1 MSFRKTLQL
10 NNGKIIPQIGL
21 GTWLSGP
28 HEVENAVV
36 WAVEAG
42 YRHLDCA
49 YVYGNQDEVG
59 AALKRVV
66 PSVVQREELFITSKL
81 WNDAHRPSEVEKQ
94 LDVTLSQLGT
104 PYLDLYLIHWPIP
117 FVPGRGLLPERADK
131 PAHVEIDTETSLV
144 DTWKAMLALRST
156 GKVRALGVS
165 NFTVQHL
172 EAIIKAT
179 GERPAV
185 NQIEAHPLLP
195 QDDLVEYCKKEGIH
209 LTAYS
214 PLGNNLH
221 GKTKLVDYPEVKE
234 VADRLGATTAQV
246 LVAWG
251 VYRGYSVIPKSVQK
265 DRIVSNFEQ
274 IALSKEDY
282 EKISDIGKNNHVRFG
297 IPMSFTPKWSI
308 NLFDEKIETEG
319 QADYLVKLE

>member
-10 NNGKIIPQIGL
+10 NNGKTIPQIGL

-66 PSVVQREELFITSKL
+66 PSVVQREELFI
-81 WNDAHRPSEVEKQ
+81 HFE
-94 LDVTLSQLGT
+94 TLERRASSLGT

-131 PAHVEIDTETSLV
+131 PGHVEIDTETSLV

-195 QDDLVEYCKKEGIH
+195 QDGLVEYCKREGIH

-251 VYRGYSVIPKSVQK
+251 VYRGYSVIPKSVQR

-297 IPMSFTPKWSI
+297 TPMSFAPK
-308 NLFDEKIETEG
+308 
-319 QADYLVKLE
+319 

>member
-10 NNGKIIPQIGL
+10 TNGKTIPQIGL

-49 YVYGNQDEVG
+49 YIYGNQDEVG

-94 LDVTLSQLGT
+94 LDATLSQLGT

-131 PAHVEIDTETSLV
+131 PGHVEIDTETSLV

-214 PLGNNLH
+214 PLGNNLQ

-246 LVAWG
+246 LVGWG

-297 IPMSFTPKWSI
+297 TPMSFTPKWSI
-308 NLFDEKIETEG
+308 NLFDEKVETEG

>member
-10 NNGKIIPQIGL
+10 NNGKSIPQIGL

-49 YVYGNQDEVG
+49 YIYGNQHEVG
-59 AALKRVV
+59 AALKKVI

-94 LDVTLSQLGT
+94 LDATLSQLGT

-117 FVPGRGLLPERADK
+117 FVPGRELLPTRTDK
-131 PAHVEIDTETSLV
+131 PDQVEIDTETSLV

-156 GKVRALGVS
+156 GK
-165 NFTVQHL
+165 L

-185 NQIEAHPLLP
+185 NQVEAHPLLP
-195 QDDLVEYCKKEGIH
+195 QDDLVEYCKNEGIH

-214 PLGNNLH
+214 PLGNNLQ

-251 VYRGYSVIPKSVQK
+251 AYRGYSVIPKSVQK
-265 DRIVSNFEQ
+265 DRIVKNFEQ
-274 IALSKEDY
+274 IMLSKEDY
-282 EKISDIGKNNHVRFG
+282 EKISEIGKNNHVRFG
-297 IPMSFTPKWSI
+297 IPITFAPKWSI
-308 NLFDEKIETEG
+308 NIFDEKVETEG
-319 QADYLVKLE
+319 QAEYHVKLE